1 MTLGGGAADTPATKK
16 AATIAIGNTI
26 AGNIFFEIEIA
37 AVIFVGSRR
46 SRAEAGGRRQRR
58 RLGRLDLPPPNAIVG
73 GGVILG
79 QFWKG
84 QKPFFL
90 IFLPIYFY

>member
-46 SRAEAGGRRQRR
+46 SWAEAGGRRQRR
-58 RLGRLDLPPPNAIVG
+58 RLGRIDTN
-73 GGVILG
+73 
-79 QFWKG
+79 
-84 QKPFFL
+84 
-90 IFLPIYFY
+90 IFLLNQPFPPDRTIG